1 MTKLAGSHRIN
12 GVHRRPRYVV
22 QVLMRFNRPESKE
35 RFVTIPSAATYWT
48 VADAWSCVIH
58 ERADFRGD

>member
-1 MTKLAGSHRIN
+1 
-12 GVHRRPRYVV
+12 
-22 QVLMRFNRPESKE
+22 MRFNRPESKE